1 MNKLNL
7 ICFIGLY
14 VLCVQLHADDY
25 LDMYALEE
33 EQSTLDAKDEAVLSR
48 LSALEQKTL
57 SGNAF
62 NPGQV
67 QFTFGA
73 GVPTIVCA
81 LLELSDILLE
91 KGERIFNVHL
101 GDTARWSIDTMVSG
115 NGENRTEHIIV
126 KPLDSGLKT
135 TLVIATD
142 RRTYHIRLKSS
153 VHDFMPQISF
163 VYPNEG
169 LFMRNGGFRHTP
181 SEDKGFDY
189 SIARA
194 APYDKATTKVSYETS
209 YRRGETKSAPQ
220 SGSRNYAYDIYGDDR
235 LIPVNA
241 YDDGVNTYIQMD
253 PSLKHQDLPA
263 LMRVNVKEGLFFDD
277 EALSAVNFKLE
288 GNTFVVFGLYEH
300 LRLVDDSTGSTISA
314 DIRRLS

>member
-25 LDMYALEE
+25 LDMYAMEE
-33 EQSTLDAKDEAVLSR
+33 EQSTLDAKDEAVLNQ
-48 LSALEQKTL
+48 LSALEQKSL

-62 NPGQV
+62 NPGEV

-101 GDTARWSIDTMVSG
+101 GDTARWSIDTTVSG

-169 LFMRNGGFRHTP
+169 IFRRNGGIRRYP
-181 SEDKGFDY
+181 AGDKSFDY
-189 SIARA
+189 SIAKA
-194 APYDKATTKVSYETS
+194 APQESMGSTVSYETS
-209 YRRGETKSAPQ
+209 LRGESARTKGAP
-220 SGSRNYAYDIYGDDR
+220 SSRNYAYDIYGDDR

-263 LMRVNVKEGLFFDD
+263 LMRVNKKEGLIFDD

-288 GNTFVVFGLYEH
+288 GNTFVVFGIYEH
-300 LRLVDDSTGSTISA
+300 LRLVDDSTGSAISA